1 MEMPGSGMHHSP
13 QRQER
18 TRRRAAGL
26 ACLLLV
32 QLLLPLA
39 GLLAGQA
46 AGSVITTTDDGRTQV
61 SAAISGIPSR
71 FNVSIPSGAVVTSFT
86 FVASTTPPAARG
98 EVASNVTLDLGLDG
112 ADWSF
117 GGGAEGAFGYQQVM
131 SDGTPA
137 RTVAVGGGPSSF
149 SFLLPRGANVSALR
163 FTATPR
169 VNMSLWNASEFVTV
183 MSGSAAVPLNL
194 TSNSAPA
201 VGDLGGDGR
210 IDLVVTGQDGNLHV
224 YSRVGANGLLF
235 EDNQSVLP
243 SNLQRGRM
251 LMDPVLADLNGDGN
265 LDIVTGSAS
274 SGLVAFLG
282 QNGSSGPPF
291 DFVENTTYFAGIPA
305 YANASPAFADLDGD
319 GDLDLVVG
327 ASDGSFVHYRN
338 EIGEGTGVSW
348 RAMSTFIPSGLS
360 VAADASPSLVDL
372 DGDGDSDMVSGA
384 QDGSFSYFENRGNA
398 SAPWFA
404 PAGFFAGLV
413 PGARSTPTLQD
424 WDLDG
429 RPDLFYG
436 ARSGLVY
443 FAASLGGLPADLSVQ
458 VSGGT
463 GEYPVQSGVMSGPVS
478 VDMSASLLAPI
489 ASASLPLSSDGW
501 GNALESVS
509 ITLNAS
515 HFGDLEISGL
525 EVEYSASLNV
535 PELADAFRAFA
546 RTATPV
552 GNQTVVPI
560 QVSGA
565 PLVPATAPLVL
576 IEAIAVR
583 VDDAPAFVAQGDLH
597 MAEDTAVANLADL
610 SQWLADEEPLN
621 ATYSVV
627 SSTNDTYVAVSISGG
642 HFLSADAATGDLNN
656 NWTGSVEVVVR
667 AVDARGQSATSGP
680 VTIRI
685 DNVEDPPV
693 VEYIASQYLGPADAL
708 RVLARAI
715 DGDADA
721 VLRYSLLPP
730 TPASAQVDSVSG
742 LITWNPTS
750 AERMGSAR
758 VVVAATDGVLADTQ
772 AFDVYF
778 LPTPQP
784 VFSKQL
790 PRVSVLP
797 GRPEFMNVFDFATGN
812 VSSVRSMTLH
822 GPPHPHVNLSSSG
835 EWLAFDYPA
844 DFAPGSDRVELDV
857 DTPGGNESVA
867 VDVSI
872 LPTPAGLT
880 IAPFPPTPL
889 ARGVAHRVEMLR
901 YVSRVTDFR
910 NLSFEV
916 NHSFAEPSGFNL
928 TFFVPADYAP
938 SSLLLPVTAR
948 AGLESVSVTWT
959 IQLEPAG
966 AAPRIGR
973 LALVSAGARDVDLA
987 YALGSAPLDASRF
1000 PLTTDSAHLAPLG
1013 LTSFR
1018 VTYPPWPA
1026 QVRARDFW
1034 PIERD
1039 HVFDAQGNLLL
1050 EVEIGYDG
1058 RSRYIDRVQYFSED
1072 DESVVDGSFA
1082 EDAGL
1087 TGVLVHNIS
1096 LAATGPFLVG
1106 PLEPIVRLDG
1116 RPGVGWQI
1124 SFTKDTRLEQLT
1136 LIGLTDP
1143 SGVGGGS
1150 LSFGVWAVVTAR
1162 DDPPTYRG
1170 GLTDITVEPG
1180 FNKTV
1185 DLSVFFE
1192 DEEGNA
1198 LAFSLSASVEGVL
1211 LDRASGWL
1219 VVDGNS
1225 GANLTGVQVVAS
1237 ESTNRALFAT
1247 SQPINIRV
1255 EAAPAPPPSDLART
1269 TPDFW
1274 AGWMGPLVLFAA
1286 LAAVGAAAFALL
1298 WWRLDEEEESA
1309 DAAVDGLVASLGEGE
1324 QWEAVAHP
1332 RPPPTAPPNPDDPQ
1346 MQALEA
1352 EWSRVIASRQGDAS
1366 TAPGDSDSELHGG
1379 KGPRRPVGEGKV
1391 APLEPPRPAR
1401 MSSSDTETERRAG
1414 ETDPEIDVR
1423 KRRVTK

>member
-1 MEMPGSGMHHSP
+1 MERPGSGMQQSP
-13 QRQER
+13 LRQER
-18 TRRRAAGL
+18 KRRRAAAL
-26 ACLLLV
+26 ACVLV
-32 QLLLPLA
+32 LQFLLPLA
-39 GLLAGQA
+39 GLFALPSGA
-46 AGSVITTTDDGRTQV
+46 SVITTTDDGRSQV
-61 SAAISGIPSR
+61 AVAISGVPTR
-71 FNVSIPSGAVVTSFT
+71 FNVSVPQGAVVTSFT
-86 FVASTTPPAARG
+86 MVASTTPPAAPG
-98 EVASNVTLDLGLDG
+98 EGAANVTLDLGLDG
-112 ADWSF
+112 VDWSF

-131 SDGTPA
+131 SDGA
-137 RTVAVGGGPSSF
+137 ALRTVAVGAGPSSF
-149 SFLLPRGANVSALR
+149 SFWLPRGANVSALR

-183 MSGSAAVPLNL
+183 LSGSAAVPLNL
-194 TSNSAPA
+194 TANSALA
-201 VGDLGGDGR
+201 VGDLGHDGR
-210 IDLVVTGQDGNLHV
+210 LDLVVTGLDGDLHV
-224 YSRVGANGLLF
+224 YTRVGASGLLF
-235 EDNQSVLP
+235 EDNQSLLP
-243 SNLQRGRM
+243 PSLRKGRT
-251 LMDPVLADLNGDGN
+251 LMDPVLADLNGDGE
-265 LDIVTGSAS
+265 LDIVTGSAN
-274 SGLVAFLG
+274 SGLVAFMR
-282 QNGSSGPPF
+282 QNATSGPPF
-291 DFVENTTYFAGIPA
+291 DFVENATYFAGIPA
-305 YANASPAFADLDGD
+305 YTNASPSLADLDGD

-327 ASDGSFVHYRN
+327 AADGSFVHYRN

-348 RAMSTFIPSGLS
+348 RAMSTFIPAGLS

-372 DGDGDSDMVSGA
+372 DGDGDIDMVSGA

-404 PAGFFAGLV
+404 PAGSFSGLV
-413 PGARSTPTLQD
+413 AGARSTPTLAD
-424 WDLDG
+424 VDLDG

-436 ARSGLVY
+436 ERSGLVY
-443 FAASLGGLPADLSVQ
+443 FAASLGGLPADLSVS
-458 VSGGT
+458 VSGGA
-463 GEYPVQSGVMSGPVS
+463 GEVPVQAGVLSAPVS
-478 VDMSASLLAPI
+478 VDIPASVLAPI
-489 ASASLPLSSDGW
+489 ASANLPLSSDGW
-501 GNALESVS
+501 GNALENVSV
-509 ITLNAS
+509 TLNAS
-515 HFGDLEISGL
+515 HFGDVQVTGL
-525 EVEYSASLNV
+525 EVAYSASLWV
-535 PELADAFRAFA
+535 AELADEFRAFA

-565 PLVPATAPLVL
+565 PLVPATSPLVL
-576 IEAIAVR
+576 IDTIVVR
-583 VDDAPAFVAQGDLH
+583 VDDPPAFLARGDLR
-597 MAEDTAVANLADL
+597 MPEDTAVSDLADL
-610 SQWLADEEPLN
+610 SQWLVDEEPQN
-621 ATYSVV
+621 AAYSIV
-627 SSTNDTYVAVSISGG
+627 SSTNATYVAVSIAEG
-642 HFLSADAATGDLNN
+642 HFLAADAATGDLNN
-656 NWTGSVEVVVR
+656 NWTGTVEVVVR
-667 AVDARGQSATSGP
+667 AVDARGQSATSG
-680 VTIRI
+680 TITIYI

-693 VEYIASQYLGPADAL
+693 VEYIASQYLGPSDTL
-708 RVLARAI
+708 RLLARAI

-730 TPASAQVDSVSG
+730 TPASVQVDSVSG

-750 AERMGSAR
+750 AERMGSSR
-758 VVVAATDGVLADTQ
+758 IIVAATDGMLADTQ

-778 LPTPQP
+778 LATPPP

-812 VSSVRSMTLH
+812 VSSVRSLTLH
-822 GPPHPHVNLSSSG
+822 GPPHPHVNLSSAG

-844 DFAPGSDRVELDV
+844 DFAPGSDRAELDV
-857 DTPGGNESVA
+857 ETTAGNESVA
-867 VDVSI
+867 VDVVI

-901 YVSRVTDFR
+901 YVSRVADFR

-916 NHSFAEPSGFNL
+916 DHSFAAQSGFNL

-938 SSLLLPVTAR
+938 TSILLPVTAR
-948 AGLESVSVTWT
+948 AGQESVSVTWT
-959 IQLEPAG
+959 IQLAPS
-966 AAPRIGR
+966 AATPRIGR

-987 YALGSAPLDASRF
+987 YALGPASLDASRF
-1000 PLTTDSAHLAPLG
+1000 PLSTDSPHLSPLG

-1018 VTYPPWPA
+1018 ITYPPWPA
-1026 QVRARDFW
+1026 GVRARDFW
-1034 PIERD
+1034 PIERA
-1039 HVFDAQGNLLL
+1039 HVFDAQGNVLL
-1050 EVEIGYDG
+1050 EVEIGFDG
-1058 RSRYIDRVQYFSED
+1058 RSRYIDRVQYFTED

-1087 TGVLVHNIS
+1087 TGTLVHNIS

-1116 RPGVGWQI
+1116 RPGVGWRI

-1162 DDPPTYRG
+1162 DDPPTYKG
-1170 GLTDITVEPG
+1170 GLTDIKVEPG

-1185 DLSVFFE
+1185 DLSAFFE
-1192 DEEGNA
+1192 DEEGDA

-1225 GANLTGVQVVAS
+1225 GVNLTGVRVIAS
-1237 ESTNRALFAT
+1237 EAANRALFAT

-1255 EAAPAPPPSDLART
+1255 EAAPAPPPTEPARS

-1274 AGWMGPLVLFAA
+1274 AGWTGPLVLFAL

-1298 WWRLDEEEESA
+1298 WRRLDEEEESA
-1309 DAAVDGLVASLGEGE
+1309 DAAVDGLVASLGEGDH
-1324 QWEAVAHP
+1324 WEAVAHH

-1366 TAPGDSDSELHGG
+1366 TAPGDTDSEMRGA
-1379 KGPRRPVGEGKV
+1379 KGQRRAPAEGKQ
-1391 APLEPPRPAR
+1391 APPEPPRPAR

-1414 ETDPEIDVR
+1414 ETEADIDVR
-1423 KRRVTK
+1423 KRRVAK